1 MVCLASIL
9 MFNVRYN
16 KSRIFNLIL
25 GIFISV
31 VIYYV
36 NFFFNLLAESEK
48 IPLVVSVWAPQVV
61 LFLIIMIGM
70 VKVNEK

>member
-1 MVCLASIL
+1 

-16 KSRIFNLIL
+16 KSRIFNFIL

-36 NFFFNLLAESEK
+36 NFFFKLLTESEK
-48 IPLVVSVWAPQVV
+48 IPITVSVWAPQIV
-61 LFLIIMIGM
+61 LLLIACIGL